1 MASQQIR
8 VMGTNPKSHHQEI
21 LGAPGVKGKRVMN
34 NSSTDGVTDFIHS
47 IISTT
52 KQEVK
57 DPFYVLDLGKIVT
70 LMDKWNHS
78 LPSVKPFYAVK
89 CNPEPALLGTLAL
102 LGANFDC
109 ASKGEIET
117 VLALG
122 VSPDRIVYA
131 NPCKSESHIKYA
143 ATVGVN
149 LTTFDSIDEVE
160 KMRKFHPKC
169 GLLMRIK
176 APEDEGARCP
186 LGDKYGAL
194 PEEFVPLL
202 EAANAANLVVHG
214 VSFHVGSGATHSRAY
229 HAAIAEAKAIFNTA
243 EKFGMAKMHILNIG
257 GGFTLGSQF
266 DDAAITIKNALET
279 YFPDDQELMLISE
292 PGRFFAETAFT
303 LVTDII
309 GKRVRGEL
317 REYYISDGIYG
328 SMNCL
333 LYDHAT
339 VTAKPLAYTSNP
351 DDPNCAGLKTYT
363 STVFGPT
370 CDGLDTLL
378 TNYQLPDLKVNDWL
392 VWPDMGAYTASA
404 GSSFNG
410 FNTSAIP
417 TYLAYSIPN

>member
-8 VMGTNPKSHHQEI
+8 VIGKKRKSHQEI
-21 LGAPGVKGKRVMN
+21 LGAPAVKGISITN
-34 NSSTDGVTDFIHS
+34 ASTDVVTDFIHL

-57 DPFYVLDLGKIVT
+57 DPFYVLDSGKIVT

-78 LPSVKPFYAVK
+78 LPTVKPFYAVK
-89 CNPEPALLGTLAL
+89 CNPEPALLGILAS

-109 ASKGEIET
+109 ASKAEIEA

-122 VSPDRIVYA
+122 VSPDRIVFA

-160 KMRKFHPKC
+160 KMREIHPKC

-194 PEEFVPLL
+194 PEEYITLL
-202 EAANAANLVVHG
+202 EAANAANLTVHG

-229 HAAIAEAKAIFNTA
+229 RAAIAEAKAIFNTA
-243 EKFGMAKMHILNIG
+243 ATLGMAKMHILDIG
-257 GGFTLGSQF
+257 GGFTAGLQF
-266 DDAAITIKNALET
+266 DDAAITIKKALKT
-279 YFPDDQELMLISE
+279 YFSDDQDLMLISE
-292 PGRFFAETAFT
+292 PGRFFAEKAFT
-303 LVTDII
+303 LVTNII
-309 GKRVRGEL
+309 GKRVRGQL

-333 LYDHAT
+333 VHDHAT
-339 VTAKPLAYTSNP
+339 LTAKPLAYTSNP
-351 DDPNCAGLKTYT
+351 DNPNCAGVKTHT

-370 CDGLDTLL
+370 CDAFDTLL

-392 VWPDMGAYTASA
+392 VWSDMGAYTAST

-417 TYLAYSIPN
+417 TYIAYSILN